1 MIAQMPGPC
10 RWGAIGFFDFP
21 TSMASFFSPLN
32 GPWWW
37 NSKATECPCSSGST
51 AGEISVDE
59 LRLKPMA

>member
-1 MIAQMPGPC
+1 MVSV
-10 RWGAIGFFDFP
+10 IGFFDFP